1 MAQRLDRAKALR
13 RYEPARGL
21 AELEALHAMVP
32 EDRRITFAYASARL
46 TEGDASAV
54 KTLSMLAK
62 DDARWRVR
70 VFARLCIIATGP
82 AIAAEPA
89 VATAWLAEGKAPLAG
104 TQAACPEPQR
114 VDALIIAV
122 DPFDSAQRPNDVD
135 AIKDRQ
141 RQVLTELIEPDALPI
156 VISFNTT
163 EPLPAALSVALERH
177 PAAGVYRRDGRH

>member
-1 MAQRLDRAKALR
+1 MRAGACGYSRVLR
-13 RYEPARGL
+13 
-21 AELEALHAMVP
+21 
-32 EDRRITFAYASARL
+32 
-46 TEGDASAV
+46 
-54 KTLSMLAK
+54 
-62 DDARWRVR
+62 
-70 VFARLCIIATGP
+70 IIATGP